1 MFRQQV
7 QRLMS
12 SVGNDVSRSHVSEQS
27 ARLDAIHR
35 SLPHMQGR
43 LKRLALGVLFSSGVA
58 LLAYRRRSLNASGA
72 VGAVVAGTTTVGM
85 GGWSW
90 GLTLIYFFVSSSLLS
105 HFRERDKEITAA
117 DKFSKG
123 SQRDIGQVMANGGL
137 AIVLAL
143 CHGFTTA
150 PRLRALLHAAYTG
163 VLATANADT
172 WATELGVLSSQ
183 QPHLIT
189 TGQPT
194 SPGTS
199 GGVTGLG
206 TTASALGALSL
217 GCVFWLLEGA
227 KPAHRLLPLL
237 SLFAGLAGSTADS
250 LIGATIQAMYY
261 CPVCQ
266 KETERRV
273 HRCGTQ
279 TQPLRGIP
287 WFDND
292 LVNFVSTAIGG
303 LIACGL
309 MLPFLKSKE
318 HPV

>member
-1 MFRQQV
+1 MFRQQLN
-7 QRLMS
+7 RL
-12 SVGNDVSRSHVSEQS
+12 
-27 ARLDAIHR
+27 A
-35 SLPHMQGR
+35 SLPYIRGQK
-43 LKRLALGVLFSSGVA
+43 KRLAWGLLFSSGVA

-123 SQRDIGQVMANGGL
+123 SQRDIGQVAANGGL
-137 AIVLAL
+137 AIALAL
-143 CHGFTTA
+143 CHGFTFA
-150 PRLRALLHAAYTG
+150 PRLRTLLQVAYTG

-183 QPHLIT
+183 LPRLIT
-189 TGQPT
+189 TGQRT
-194 SPGTS
+194 TPGTS
-199 GGVTGLG
+199 GGITLLG

-217 GCVFWLLEGA
+217 GAIFWLLDGA
-227 KPAHRLLPLL
+227 KPARCRLPLL
-237 SLFAGLAGSTADS
+237 AFLAGLVGSLADS
-250 LIGATIQAMYY
+250 FMGATVQAMYY

-303 LIACGL
+303 MVACGL
-309 MLPFLKSKE
+309 MLPFLKSRE
-318 HPV
+318 RPL